1 MKVGDLVKVNPNRT
15 IKTGPSLYTDAPL
28 AHNVGVP
35 GLVTDSWANLEFG
48 HGSYIDVLFVNGN
61 KAEFYHSK
69 KFIMLSEA

>member
-15 IKTGPSLYTDAPL
+15 IKTGPTLYTDAPL

-35 GLVTDSWANLEFG
+35 GLVTDSWVAAPG
-48 HGSYIDVLFVNGN
+48 HGSYIDVLFVNGD